1 MGETLA
7 KTDRREEIRVAAAT
21 LFATNGVQAT
31 TMGQVAEAVGI
42 QKASLYYFFTSKE
55 QLVGAIIRPAVEA
68 MCAEI
73 QSIAD
78 SADLP
83 EQQLRDAI
91 AALAGAFDRYGNEMV
106 ILVRER
112 LHVIVDAATYRD
124 IRQLKAQYTTVWGSI
139 IDAGERNGTFRAGD
153 SQLRA
158 FAMIGALNWMY
169 AWYTSGG
176 YDIDTVIDTFVQMFL
191 YGVADA

>member
-68 MCAEI
+68 MCTEI